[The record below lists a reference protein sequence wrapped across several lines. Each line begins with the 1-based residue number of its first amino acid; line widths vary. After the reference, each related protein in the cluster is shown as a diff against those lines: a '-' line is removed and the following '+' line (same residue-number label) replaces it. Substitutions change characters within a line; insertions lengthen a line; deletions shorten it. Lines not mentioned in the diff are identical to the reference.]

1 MNPLDSRQP
10 SDPLAPQRLRPSAG
24 AGAEAV
30 MQRAADLLSSRNAVL
45 NLSADEALRV
55 VTHMQLVNF
64 PRGTTL
70 LRQGDDSK
78 LDHLLLLLEGEVSV
92 DTSAGALSGPLAIS
106 VLGPG
111 SIIGEMALLDDA
123 PRSANCVTLSPVQAA
138 MLSRK
143 ALEGLIDQHPRVA
156 AKLLLGLGAR
166 TAERLRALG
175 EHLQIYAKLVEELQA
190 ENQRLRGTR

>member
-1 MNPLDSRQP
+1 
-10 SDPLAPQRLRPSAG
+10 
-24 AGAEAV
+24 

-45 NLSADEALRV
+45 QLSADEALRV
-55 VTHMQLVNF
+55 VAHMQLVNF
-64 PRGTTL
+64 PRGAML

-92 DTSAGALSGPLAIS
+92 DTSAAALSGPLTIS

-138 MLSRK
+138 VLSRK
-143 ALEGLIDQHPRVA
+143 ALEGLIDQQPRVA
-156 AKLLLGLGAR
+156 AKLLLGLSAR

>member
-1 MNPLDSRQP
+1 
-10 SDPLAPQRLRPSAG
+10 
-24 AGAEAV
+24 
-30 MQRAADLLSSRNAVL
+30 MQRAAELLRSRNAVL
-45 NLSADEALRV
+45 ALSPDEAMRV
-55 VTHMQLVNF
+55 VAHMQLVNF
-64 PRGTTL
+64 PRGATL

-92 DTSAGALSGPLAIS
+92 DTSAAALSGPLAIS

-175 EHLQIYAKLVEELQA
+175 EHLQIYAKLVEDLQA
-190 ENQRLRGTR
+190 ENQRLRGAR

>member
-1 MNPLDSRQP
+1 MNPTDSRHHI
-10 SDPLAPQRLRPSAG
+10 DPFSSQRLRPG
-24 AGAEAV
+24 ADAEAV
-30 MQRAADLLSSRNAVL
+30 ALRAADLLRSSHAVL
-45 NLSADEALRV
+45 QLSADEALRV
-55 VTHMQLVNF
+55 VALMQLMNF

-70 LRQGDDSK
+70 LREGDDSK

-92 DTSAGALSGPLAIS
+92 DTSSAALSGRLEIS

-111 SIIGEMALLDDA
+111 SIIGEMALIDGA
-123 PRSANCVTLSPVQAA
+123 PRSASCTTLSPVQAA
-138 MLSRK
+138 VLSRK

-175 EHLQIYAKLVEELQA
+175 EQLQIYAKLVEDLQA
-190 ENQRLRGTR
+190 ENKRLRGAR

>member
-1 MNPLDSRQP
+1 MNPIDSRHP
-10 SDPLAPQRLRPSAG
+10 ADPFSAQRLRPG
-24 AGAEAV
+24 AAAEAV
-30 MQRAADLLSSRNAVL
+30 VQRAADLLRSRNAVL
-45 NLSADEALRV
+45 QLSADEALRV
-55 VTHMQLVNF
+55 VAHMQLVNF
-64 PRGTTL
+64 PRGATL

-92 DTSAGALSGPLAIS
+92 DTAAAALSGPLAIS

-138 MLSRK
+138 VLSRK

-156 AKLLLGLGAR
+156 AKLLLGLSAR

>member
-55 VTHMQLVNF
+55 VAHMQLVNF

-175 EHLQIYAKLVEELQA
+175 EHLQIYARLVDDLQA
-190 ENQRLRGTR
+190 ENQRLRGAR

>member
-175 EHLQIYAKLVEELQA
+175 EHLQIYARLVDDLQA
-190 ENQRLRGTR
+190 ENQRLRGAR

>member
-1 MNPLDSRQP
+1 MNPLDSRHP
-10 SDPLAPQRLRPSAG
+10 SDPLAPQRLRPG

-30 MQRAADLLSSRNAVL
+30 MQRAAALLSSRNAVL
-45 NLSADEALRV
+45 NLSTDEALRV

-92 DTSAGALSGPLAIS
+92 DTSAGVLSGPLAIS

-175 EHLQIYAKLVEELQA
+175 EHLQIYARLVDDLQA
-190 ENQRLRGTR
+190 ENQRLRGGR